1 MPRTARAEEMPNA
14 ARDAPE
20 AEATVAEGEL
30 LATLTGAVYA
40 GAVYVAAA
48 WVLESS
54 VRPNSQLKAAGDLRG
69 LSGGSTT
76 AGRTGSSQA
85 RGVVARD
92 CNL

>member
-48 WVLESS
+48 WVE
-54 VRPNSQLKAAGDLRG
+54 V
-69 LSGGSTT
+69 
-76 AGRTGSSQA
+76 
-85 RGVVARD
+85 
-92 CNL
+92 